1 MMTIVRSAVTPQHC
15 PLNPHSN
22 EVNAS
27 EVPKYV
33 EKLKEFLGHEAL
45 AKAQAYLD
53 KDLQSHGGCYRIWAE
68 HLKPWLFAFRTY
80 DRITNQG
87 THMPSAWPT
96 AIQKLV
102 GDAFMIASLH
112 HSMPEEVRAKYSKD
126 LLLNQHN
133 DFMVEIFAAWLYHLK
148 GYDVQWY
155 PLGQIKS
162 PEFRVQGGG
171 LDFDIEC
178 KRFSMDISE
187 DVKTPALAE
196 TCDTIYQVL
205 ERRNLWGEVKVEF
218 TDDFVFDPGR
228 KPQWTQ
234 ALAREFN
241 SRPTTLQLDPTV
253 LLTLELKPSPSP
265 TYTPKELNDI
275 ARGKHSTERSYL
287 QSKKKGA
294 LMFDP
299 IVFRC
304 CGPRKTPEELREN
317 IYKTLKK
324 KVTTQLAPDRPGV
337 VIVQFIGLRDPR
349 VFNDSDGIKEALAKL
364 FKQRHLAAVMLQ
376 CDEIPEAETGSI
388 RYSTPSILVQ
398 NTETTFPQVAAARHL
413 S

>member
-22 EVNAS
+22 EVKAS

-33 EKLKEFLGHEAL
+33 RKLKEFLGHEAL
-45 AKAQAYLD
+45 AKAQADLD
-53 KDLQSHGGCYRIWAE
+53 KDLLHHGGCYRIWAE

-80 DRITNQG
+80 DQITNKG

-102 GDAFMIASLH
+102 GDALMIASLH
-112 HSMPEEVRAKYSKD
+112 HRMPEEVRAKYRHD

-133 DFMVEIFAAWLYHLK
+133 DFMVEILAAWNYYLK

-155 PLGQIKS
+155 PLGHIKR

-178 KRFSMDISE
+178 RRFCIDISE
-187 DVKTPALAE
+187 DVKTPELAD
-196 TCDTIYQVL
+196 TCDTIYKAL
-205 ERRNLWGEVKVEF
+205 ELRNLWGEVRVEF
-218 TDDFVFDPGR
+218 TDDFVFDPGCI
-228 KPQWTQ
+228 PQWKQ
-234 ALAREFN
+234 ALAREFD
-241 SRPTTLQLDPTV
+241 SRPTPLQLDPTV

-275 ARGKHSTERSYL
+275 ARDKHSTERSYL
-287 QSKKKGA
+287 QSKKNGS

-304 CGPRKTPEELREN
+304 CGPRKTPEELREY
-317 IYKTLKK
+317 IYRALKE
-324 KVTTQLAPDRPGV
+324 KVNTQLAPDRAGV
-337 VIVQFIGLRDPR
+337 VIVRFTGLSDPR
-349 VFNDSDGIKEALAKL
+349 VFNDSEGMKEALAKL
-364 FKQRHLAAVMLQ
+364 FKQPHLAAVMMQ
-376 CDEIPEAETGSI
+376 CDEIAEAETGSI
-388 RYSTPSILVQ
+388 YYSNPSIVVQ